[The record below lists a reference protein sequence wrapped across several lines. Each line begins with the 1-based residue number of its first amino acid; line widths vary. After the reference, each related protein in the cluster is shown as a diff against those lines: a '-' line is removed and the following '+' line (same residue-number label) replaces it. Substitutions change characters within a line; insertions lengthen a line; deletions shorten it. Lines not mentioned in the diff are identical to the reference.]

1 MPPIKRINREVVL
14 KSLLKGTCKVVF
26 RKVTDGRFRAMY
38 CTLDRKTL
46 PNNTARYIRNI
57 TNPSLQEDLDLV
69 PVYDIIKRDW
79 RSFRL
84 QNVAYFYDTN
94 ELIQRKEIEDEDREW
109 HRR

>member
-1 MPPIKRINREVVL
+1 MPPITRVNREVVV

-38 CTLDRKTL
+38 CTLDRKSL
-46 PNNTARYIRNI
+46 PNNTGRYIKNI
-57 TNPSLQEDLDLV
+57 MMPSSEEDLDLV

-84 QNVAYFYDTN
+84 QNVEYFYDTK
-94 ELIQRKEIEDEDREW
+94 ELIQRKEIEDEDRE
-109 HRR
+109 